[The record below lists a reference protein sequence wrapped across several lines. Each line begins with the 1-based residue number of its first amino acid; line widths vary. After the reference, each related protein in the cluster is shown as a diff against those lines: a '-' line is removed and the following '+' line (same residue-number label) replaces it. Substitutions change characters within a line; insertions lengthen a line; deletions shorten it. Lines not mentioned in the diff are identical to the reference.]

1 MNTIAVLTTID
12 SEERAR
18 AMAESLVDRKLAAC
32 VQISAIDSVYEW
44 QGDIQNDREYRLMAK
59 TLASRYADIEAAIR
73 ELHTYDLPA
82 IYAIELTEVFAPY
95 ADWVAENSTAVTE

>member
-18 AMAESLVDRKLAAC
+18 AMAESLVERKLAAC

-44 QGDIQNDREYRLMAK
+44 QGAIQNDREYRLMAK

-73 ELHTYDLPA
+73 ELHTYELPA

-95 ADWVAENSTAVTE
+95 ADWVAENSTAVIE

>member
-18 AMAESLVDRKLAAC
+18 AMAESLVERKRAAC

-44 QGDIQNDREYRLMAK
+44 QGAIQNDREYRLMAK
-59 TLASRYADIEAAIR
+59 TIASRYADIEAAIR

-95 ADWVAENSTAVTE
+95 ADWVAENSMAVTE

>member
-18 AMAESLVDRKLAAC
+18 AMAESLVERKLAAC

-44 QGDIQNDREYRLMAK
+44 QGAIQNDREYRLMAK
-59 TLASRYADIEAAIR
+59 TIASRYADIEAAIR

-95 ADWVAENSTAVTE
+95 ADWVAENSMAVTE

>member
-18 AMAESLVDRKLAAC
+18 AMAESLVERKLAAC

-44 QGDIQNDREYRLMAK
+44 QGAIQNDREYRLMAK